1 MKLNR
6 SDNRNLFQTANKK
19 IKNIWNAWSHV
30 RPVTLFKFMANNCR
44 RLFFSGGSRYTQDI
58 SSIICTSKAY
68 GSDKEQQQQKQKITY
83 DSMVYFSPI

>member
-1 MKLNR
+1 MPGVMLGLSPYLNLWQIIVED
-6 SDNRNLFQTANKK
+6 S
-19 IKNIWNAWSHV
+19 
-30 RPVTLFKFMANNCR
+30 
-44 RLFFSGGSRYTQDI
+44 FFSGGSRYTQDI